1 MEKFLTLC
9 LLCTNFALSA
19 QNLPNA
25 YFNQYETIPCPFDSS
40 KTINAYVDWVIY
52 QTLDGTWSGPIDS
65 SRCITLD
72 AITGHGIDL
81 QGADLTKPLFV
92 RCKLT
97 EDNKVWLEPD
107 KLYNVG
113 TALSSYFNSTELIG
127 GIGCAENLCSGL
139 IIGVQVPDSTGT
151 TTAMR
156 WHTDIVPTATV
167 ILPTNIATD
176 QFVTCI
182 PTEYF
187 NENYVREYIVKMTLA
202 SSVMPDNKIRMDYN
216 FFDQRNP
223 NLVLDEMIA
232 PQFTFV
238 DTSYEVPISYVS
250 DQANGWDYI
259 YMLPYNDEPNWP
271 SSAHPSYAEGRP
283 QVNTPDPKV
292 INIIVDG
299 DSEFVPQPFAFMRG
313 ALVEGSDS
321 IRHQV
326 NLVNH
331 GGDICMGG
339 DLVDFVF
346 DEGTKYVHQGGHV
359 NFEGRSACMMFKNGG
374 ALEVGDGA
382 TFQYGQEGKGIMALR
397 PGSTFRLGRGSTLL
411 MENLLWLQGVP
422 TAKYPDPQIYMNLPL
437 GSSLVFGE
445 HANIYNGMSV
455 SDTKLNVY
463 MNGGT
468 LDDSK
473 LSPASRQ
480 LINRI
485 YPKPKADFSDNVKL
499 LQNPVQDLLTLG
511 YVSGGAESVLVEV
524 FDMQGKKMGEQKFE
538 VNEGFNTL
546 NYGVSGVATGIY
558 LASVSTKSGRAIV
571 KVTKQ

>member
-1 MEKFLTLC
+1 MPLFCFL
-9 LLCTNFALSA
+9 FACSSVLA
-19 QNLPNA
+19 QILPNS
-25 YFNQYETIPCPFDSS
+25 YFNQYETIPCSFDST
-40 KTINAYVDWVIY
+40 KTITAYVDWVIY
-52 QTLDGTWSGPIDS
+52 QTLDGKWSGPIDS
-65 SRCITLD
+65 SRCITL
-72 AITGHGIDL
+72 APPGNGIDL
-81 QGADLTKPLFV
+81 QSADLTKPIFV
-92 RCKLT
+92 RCKLN

-113 TALSSYFNSTELIG
+113 TALHSYSNSIELIG
-127 GIGCAENLCSGL
+127 GMGCAENLCSGL
-139 IIGVQVPDSTGT
+139 IIGIQVPDSTGT

-156 WHTDIVPTATV
+156 WHNDIVPTATV

-187 NENYVREYIVKMTLA
+187 NENYVREFIVKMTLA
-202 SSVMPDNKIRMDYN
+202 SSVTPDNKIRMDYN
-216 FFDQRNP
+216 FFEYREP

-292 INIIVDG
+292 INIIVDEG
-299 DSEFVPQPFAFMRG
+299 SEFVPQPFAFMRG
-313 ALVEGSDS
+313 TFVEGSDS

-339 DLVDFVF
+339 DITDFVF
-346 DEGTKYVHQGGHV
+346 DNGNKYVHQGGHI
-359 NFEGRSACMMFKNGG
+359 NFEGRSACMMFRNG
-374 ALEVGDGA
+374 AELEVGDN
-382 TFQYGQEGKGIMALR
+382 TLFQYGQEGKGILALR
-397 PGSTFRLGRGSTLL
+397 SGGGIKLGRSSTLL
-411 MENLLWLQGVP
+411 IENLLWLQGVP
-422 TAKYPDPQIYMNLPL
+422 TAKHPDPQFYLDLKP
-437 GSSLVFGE
+437 GSSLIFGE
-445 HANIYNGMSV
+445 HANITNAMSV
-455 SDTKLNVY
+455 TSDTRLNVY
-463 MNGGT
+463 MNGGV

-473 LSPASRQ
+473 LSEAARG

-485 YPKPKADFSDNVKL
+485 YPKPKPSFAANMRVL
-499 LQNPVQDLLTLG
+499 HNPAYHVLELSYLSAGPEQL
-511 YVSGGAESVLVEV
+511 LVELL
-524 FDMQGKKMGEQKFE
+524 DMQGKKIGKKSFSVTEGLNLLQYELGNLPMGMY
-538 VNEGFNTL
+538 L
-546 NYGVSGVATGIY
+546 VSAQCG
-558 LASVSTKSGRAIV
+558 GRKAIV
-571 KVTKQ
+571 KIIKAG